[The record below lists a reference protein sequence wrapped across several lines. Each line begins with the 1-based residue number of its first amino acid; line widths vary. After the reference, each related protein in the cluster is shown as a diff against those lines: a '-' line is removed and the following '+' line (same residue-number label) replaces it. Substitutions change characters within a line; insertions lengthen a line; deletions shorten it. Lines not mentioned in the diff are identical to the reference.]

1 MLLILRSSSNPTK
14 KIIESKITSNKCSK
28 CFVDSVGSAA
38 TMQRI
43 KVSLNSFQT
52 IVAFSVRVDS
62 KRAPW
67 VFTKVWQPFREA
79 TKGNGSCNKRKV
91 VVHQVMKLTFE
102 FSYVTAG
109 MSPFLRLN
117 RGNPL
122 TDWQV
127 KYAAIL
133 VNVIPSPL
141 GSSMHH
147 HIVLRRVEFTC
158 GMQRA
163 NKNWRWQ
170 VTSIYRGDDA
180 ENEPK
185 TVDGPDWPGLYH
197 VITVPSIGAKLL
209 LFTS

>member
-28 CFVDSVGSAA
+28 CCVDSVGSAA

-43 KVSLNSFQT
+43 KVSLNSFHT

-67 VFTKVWQPFREA
+67 VFTNVWQPFRDA
-79 TKGNGSCNKRKV
+79 TKGNGSCNRRKLV
-91 VVHQVMKLTFE
+91 GYQVMELTFE
-102 FSYVTAG
+102 FSYLTAG
-109 MSPFLRLN
+109 MSPFLRIN

-133 VNVIPSPL
+133 VIAIPSPL
-141 GSSMHH
+141 RSSVHH
-147 HIVLRRVEFTC
+147 HIVFQAC
-158 GMQRA
+158 G
-163 NKNWRWQ
+163 
-170 VTSIYRGDDA
+170 IYMWNATR
-180 ENEPK
+180 E
-185 TVDGPDWPGLYH
+185 
-197 VITVPSIGAKLL
+197 
-209 LFTS
+209 